1 MIFSTPLS
9 YLGLEPVTISLAF
22 LVYVVLRS
30 IYRLTLHP
38 LAKFPGPKLAAVTS
52 LYGASYDMPK
62 NSSYVKMMPALH
74 DKYGSLGLPVTII
87 FAPS

>member
-1 MIFSTPLS
+1 MVFSTPLS
-9 YLGLEPVTISLAF
+9 YIWLEPVTILLVL

-38 LAKFPGPKLAAVTS
+38 LAKFPGPKLAAVS
-52 LYGASYDMPK
+52 SMYGASYDLPK

-74 DKYGSLGLPVTII
+74 DKYGSLGWRVTAT
-87 FAPS
+87 FSLS

>member
-1 MIFSTPLS
+1 MVFFTPLS
-9 YLGLEPVTISLAF
+9 YLGLEPVAISLAV

-52 LYGASYDMPK
+52 LYGASYDLPK
-62 NSSYVKMMPALH
+62 NSSYVKVMPALH
-74 DKYGSLGLPVTII
+74 DKYGSLGLLATTI